1 MSTGQGEGDKPA
13 KERNPVVTGAAML
26 VVAIIVICAVVAVV
40 LRFSGD
46 SDDSSP
52 ATETPRPSV
61 TALPSTG
68 PTAVP
73 NTDGAMQG
81 LGTPTVDRLGRR
93 VDIPKWPGGWALPQ
107 SPIDYGPY
115 NPAVPVPA
123 PAGVSW
129 QKVNDGAIV
138 PFSTSDGPSTVQG
151 LTATGF
157 AHTPQGAALAAVQI
171 ALRLGSANNETARG
185 IYDNQ
190 TVMTAAQRSE
200 LYAQLDAEGPF
211 HRGATD
217 AALSYQ
223 TKSDAFRI
231 LDYDQDLAVIET
243 ASPAEKA
250 DNGTA
255 QWLTTRLTAT
265 WVDGDWKLTFP
276 EQLGD
281 LSGTATSLS
290 GWTPW

>member
-1 MSTGQGEGDKPA
+1 MSRREPADKPA
-13 KERNPVVTGAAML
+13 AQRNSTMTGAAIFVVANIVICV
-26 VVAIIVICAVVAVV
+26 VVAIVIRVG
-40 LRFSGD
+40 GD
-46 SDDSSP
+46 SSDQASNP
-52 ATETPRPSV
+52 TAAPTV
-61 TALPSTG
+61 TVLPSTG
-68 PTAVP
+68 PSAVP

-81 LGTPTVDRLGRR
+81 LSTPTVDRLGRR

-107 SPIDYGPY
+107 SPVDYGPY
-115 NPAVPVPA
+115 NPAVPASA

-138 PFSTSDGPSTVQG
+138 PFSSSDGPAAVNG

-157 AHTPQGAALAAVQI
+157 AHTPQGAAIAAVQI

-190 TVMTAAQRSE
+190 TVMSASQRSE

-211 HRGATD
+211 HRGASD
-217 AALSYQ
+217 AALTYQ
-223 TKSDAFRI
+223 TKSDGFRI
-231 LDYDQDLAVIET
+231 LDYADDLAVLET

-250 DNGTA
+250 SDGTN
-255 QWLTTRLTAT
+255 QWLTTRLIAT

-281 LSGTATSLS
+281 PTGTAASLS
-290 GWTPW
+290 GWTTW